1 MKTTKEQ
8 INEVI
13 KSLENTAK
21 TCEIS
26 TVAEIKNN
34 LKSAISNLQAVEAE
48 TASGDTLLRQRIAEL
63 SNALGLVEDTTDAAV
78 GSLAYEIRKRIDKL
92 LHVCPVE
99 PCNPAALDET
109 TAAMKFNNEE
119 LAAHNA
125 RMDEVLAQLEKQ
137 TAATSDGDKSLNSTN
152 YKVLFIF
159 NRICALKAEKQ
170 QIAETMGA
178 KWLSSNIADEYNNTI
193 YGLLEEIEK
202 LAGADAE
209 RK

>member
-1 MKTTKEQ
+1 MTTKEK

-13 KSLENTAK
+13 NDLESTAK

-34 LKSAISNLQAVEAE
+34 LKSAISKLQAVEAE
-48 TASGDTLLRQRIAEL
+48 TAS
-63 SNALGLVEDTTDAAV
+63 
-78 GSLAYEIRKRIDKL
+78 
-92 LHVCPVE
+92 
-99 PCNPAALDET
+99 
-109 TAAMKFNNEE
+109 
-119 LAAHNA
+119 
-125 RMDEVLAQLEKQ
+125 
-137 TAATSDGDKSLNSTN
+137 GDKSLNSTN